1 MRFVGM
7 GWYGLVPRVQEQCL
21 LIFPV
26 LADLGAHMLAALFLR
41 MQIAETKSS
50 SVQGSAVV

>member
-26 LADLGAHMLAALFLR
+26 LADFGALAALFLR
-41 MQIAETKSS
+41 MEIAETKSS